1 MGNNEPRVTIGL
13 PVYNGIRF
21 LDQAIESILG
31 QTFQEFELIVSDNA
45 STDGTSELCHSYA
58 QKDSRIRYYRQ
69 DENVGAAKNYN
80 HLVELARGEYFK
92 WAAHDDICAPPY
104 LEKCVEVL
112 DENSTVVLCYPK
124 THIIDEEGNDKGE
137 YRDALHLES
146 PRRNE
151 RFRDALFRDSGEC
164 NAVFGLM
171 RLSVLKATA
180 LIGNYQASDNIL
192 LSELSLHGNFHEL
205 SEPLFLRRDHPLTS
219 ARANVTAGERAAWF
233 DPRKN
238 KDKVHMVRWRWAVEY
253 SRAIR
258 RAKTGAGEGL
268 RCYRHLGKWI
278 RWNRNHLAHEIGRAV
293 NRRFSQTR

>member
-21 LDQAIESILG
+21 LDQAIDAILG
-31 QTFQEFELIVSDNA
+31 QTFREFELIISDNA
-45 STDGTSELCHSYA
+45 STDGTPELCHSYA
-58 QKDSRIRYYRQ
+58 QKDPRIRYYRQ

-80 HLVELARGEYFK
+80 FLVELARGEYFK

-124 THIIDEEGNDKGE
+124 TRIIDEEGNDKGE
-137 YRDALHLES
+137 HRDSLHLES
-146 PRRNE
+146 PRRHE
-151 RFRDALFRDSGEC
+151 RFRDVMFRDSREC
-164 NAVFGLM
+164 NAIFGLI

-219 ARANVTAGERAAWF
+219 ARANITTGERAAWF

-238 KDKVHMVRWRWAVEY
+238 KDKVHMVRWRGAVGY
-253 SRAIR
+253 LSAIR
-258 RAKTGAGEGL
+258 RAKTGVGEGL
-268 RCYRHLGKWI
+268 RCYLHFGKWL
-278 RWNRNHLAHEIGRAV
+278 RWSRNRLAHEIGRAV
-293 NRRFSQTR
+293 NQRFH